1 MDYAINIIVA
11 AVTAT
16 IVSAVM
22 IAGAKRQL
30 DHRSGRPE
38 HTRDTK

>member
-11 AVTAT
+11 AVTAA

-30 DHRSGRPE
+30 DRRSGRPE
-38 HTRDTK
+38 RSHDDR

>member
-1 MDYAINIIVA
+1 MDYVINIIVA
-11 AVTAT
+11 AVTAA

-38 HTRDTK
+38 RTRDV

>member
-11 AVTAT
+11 AVTAA

-38 HTRDTK
+38 QTRDAR